1 MSKILFNKMKL
12 IDIEIAGLFRVC
24 NNFEEGIA
32 AISTEVT
39 IKSIFQRFTL
49 KMKCDLFIF

>member
-1 MSKILFNKMKL
+1 MKL

-32 AISTEVT
+32 AISTEVA